1 MRMNILSVACC
12 TVLAVSPMLLGM
24 DMGENH
30 SHPKNTV
37 VSEQTIHASG
47 TVKSIAENHESV
59 RIFHNPIPELRWSS
73 MTMPFEVIDHE
84 LTHPLEVGDRVDF
97 EFIQK
102 DGKNVIVR
110 MKKQ

>member
-1 MRMNILSVACC
+1 MKSKILSAVYIS
-12 TVLAVSPMLLGM
+12 VLAVSPMVWGM

-37 VSEQTIHASG
+37 ISEQTIHASG
-47 TVKSIAENHESV
+47 TVKQLADNHESL
-59 RIFHNPIPELRWSS
+59 RIFHDPIPALNWPS
-73 MTMPFEVIDHE
+73 MNMPFDVIDHE
-84 LTHPLEVGDRVDF
+84 LIHPLNVGDRVDF